1 MSQLAI
7 QILGIF
13 AMIGIGTFAAKRNW
27 FPADFSTHLSALLI
41 RVFYPS
47 LLFSAI
53 LRRYTFSAI
62 LENWVLPVGAAAIV
76 AVGWT
81 VGWGV
86 TRLLKTRVPEKTCR
100 AFRFSC
106 ALNNYSF
113 LPIML
118 IAGTPLGERGIAMVA
133 LTTIASD
140 TLMWTLGFCTLTGRT
155 VSRRTLPAL
164 LLKPP
169 VFALFAAL
177 AILFVCHLTGF
188 NPARFQEMALT
199 KTALNVL
206 YTYLGNATIPAS
218 ALVCGMRLG
227 TLTFSGILSPLQ
239 LSVAALRMVIIPAV
253 LLTLLLLLPLSA
265 DVRFVLSLIA
275 LMPGAMAGVSIAEV
289 YGGDVSFISAQIL
302 NTHLLC
308 ILTVPLGLHLLTL
321 FTS

>member
-1 MSQLAI
+1 MSQIAI

-13 AMIGIGTFAAKRNW
+13 AMIAIGAFAARRHW
-27 FPADFSTHLSALLI
+27 FPADFSTHLSTLLI

-53 LRRYTFSAI
+53 LRKYTFSAI
-62 LENWVLPVGAAAIV
+62 LENWILPVGAAAIV
-76 AVGWT
+76 AVGWS
-81 VGWGV
+81 VGWGI
-86 TRLLKTRVPEKTCR
+86 TRFFNDRVPLPTRR
-100 AFRFSC
+100 AFHFSC

-118 IAGTPLGERGIAMVA
+118 IAGMPLGEKGVAMVA

-140 TLMWTLGFCTLTGRT
+140 TLMWTLGFCTLTGES
-155 VSRRTLPAL
+155 VSPRTLPGL

-169 VFALFAAL
+169 VFALFS
-177 AILFVCHLTGF
+177 AILILFICACF
-188 NPARFQEMALT
+188 NFDPAGFQEIPLT

-227 TLTFSGILSPLQ
+227 QLKVSGIFSPLQ
-239 LSVAALRMVIIPAV
+239 MAVTALRMILIPAV
-253 LLTLLLLLPLSA
+253 ILILLIFLPLQP
-265 DVRFVLSLIA
+265 DVRAVLSVIA

-308 ILTVPLGLHLLTL
+308 ILTVPLGLYLLSL
-321 FTS
+321 FT